1 MKSRLL
7 LLFFLL
13 TGLIA
18 CKSKSAFNY
27 SEKIVKTERSL
38 VPDIE
43 KTENEVAGFF
53 SRESY
58 DSAVT
63 VCARMESIV
72 DSKIK
77 EIEKLEPPRV
87 KEADNFKQATLKYFS
102 YMKSIYTAYREYA
115 MQTNE
120 EDREKERQQL
130 IKIVDEKEEA
140 IADMQRVQSK
150 YAKANGLRME
160 NK

>member
-1 MKSRLL
+1 MKLKSVLF
-7 LLFFLL
+7 FFLL

-27 SEKIVKTERSL
+27 SEKIVKIEKSL
-38 VPDIE
+38 IPDIE
-43 KTENEVAGFF
+43 RTETQVSGFF

-58 DSAVT
+58 DSAVI
-63 VCARMESIV
+63 VSKRMEDLV

-77 EIEKLEPPRV
+77 EIEKFEPPHV
-87 KEADNFKQATLKYFS
+87 NGADNFKQAALKYFS
-102 YMKSIYTAYREYA
+102 YMKNIYTSYKRYA

-130 IKIVDEKEEA
+130 LKIVDEKEEA
-140 IADMQRVQSK
+140 IADMQRAQSR
-150 YAKANGLRME
+150 YAEANGLRVD
-160 NK
+160 K